1 MFRLGFALTALL
13 TGIFSQAADEI
24 SAGQRQRVA
33 VVHAPAWSQG
43 DPAREGAAELVVLL
57 EIARL
62 RQENAPGGLVGVGDR
77 RGQFSAGAEAALQRA
92 VLMGV
97 PVVKLA
103 RNGRVLPAPHGLFL
117 DGGNLSEEEACQV
130 LARCLDRY
138 GAPPKIAGVPAG
150 EAELARLRARLH
162 PFQQELTLAA
172 SVRVAVR

>member
-1 MFRLGFALTALL
+1 MLRMSFALTALL
-13 TGIFSQAADEI
+13 TGALSLAAEVT
-24 SAGQRQRVA
+24 SSVQRQRVA

-62 RQENAPGGLVGVGDR
+62 RQAGGPGGLVGVGDR
-77 RGQFSAGAEAALQRA
+77 RGQFSAGAEAALQHA
-92 VLMGV
+92 ALMGV

-138 GAPPKIAGVPAG
+138 GAPPKIAGVPVG
-150 EAELARLRARLH
+150 EADLARLRARLH